1 MQSVGQLSEFHPFSQ
16 AMIHAKPDYMWGTI
30 KAKVN
35 ISVRDKI
42 WVSFAKDLAA
52 WIYLFY
58 ERIGRIC
65 TFCGLMFHSVQYC
78 PTRNNLLISRQR
90 LQISLDQI
98 PSVRFGQWM
107 VNVDLIPKH
116 LNSEIQ
122 EDMDSFSTFLN
133 PQLVRLQKQF
143 MQSSKEKSKVSDEG
157 GVSQVVNKEL
167 SPKEIHKQIQ
177 RLQQGDTSNSE
188 MHFQQKQFQKSVAPS
203 MVA

>member
-1 MQSVGQLSEFHPFSQ
+1 
-16 AMIHAKPDYMWGTI
+16 
-30 KAKVN
+30 
-35 ISVRDKI
+35 
-42 WVSFAKDLAA
+42 
-52 WIYLFY
+52 
-58 ERIGRIC
+58 
-65 TFCGLMFHSVQYC
+65 
-78 PTRNNLLISRQR
+78 
-90 LQISLDQI
+90 
-98 PSVRFGQWM
+98 M

-157 GVSQVVNKEL
+157 GISQVVNKEL